1 MTVGEFLAKTFHIG
15 DSLFILLSIRVNY
28 SPRESQ
34 GMLAAQAFTMTPE
47 TKHSPKSGTEQT
59 MQHTASVSGIG
70 SGGLMRRH
78 SLQRGSV

>member
-34 GMLAAQAFTMTPE
+34 GMLAAQAFYYDTQNKTLINKAAQNRHCSKQPV
-47 TKHSPKSGTEQT
+47 
-59 MQHTASVSGIG
+59 SVESA
-70 SGGLMRRH
+70 
-78 SLQRGSV
+78 VEV